1 MLAIILAGGKGTRM
15 LSDFPKCMVPLC
27 GKPMI
32 LYLINTLKE
41 INVDKIYIV
50 VSYKKEIIKKTIQED
65 VIFIEQTNPL
75 GTADAVKSCKNVLTN
90 INDDILI
97 LAADMPLI
105 KKEVLL
111 ELMNKHLNSQNDLTI
126 LSTYMDEPIGLGR
139 IIRKNGK
146 IMKIVEEKELNNN
159 EDIKEVNTSIYCIKS
174 NVLIDNIDRINNN
187 NRSQEYYFTDIVEIL
202 SKEYQIDVYN
212 TEYTYHLQGINDIE
226 TLQKLESMMEIYERN
241 N

>member
-1 MLAIILAGGKGTRM
+1 M
-15 LSDFPKCMVPLC
+15 
-27 GKPMI
+27 
-32 LYLINTLKE
+32 
-41 INVDKIYIV
+41 
-50 VSYKKEIIKKTIQED
+50 KKEIIKKTIQED

-75 GTADAVKSCKNVLTN
+75 GTGDAVKSCKKVLTN
-90 INDDILI
+90 INDNILI

-111 ELMNKHLNSQNDLTI
+111 ELINKHLNSHNDLTI
-126 LSTYMDEPIGLGR
+126 LSTYMNEPIGLGR

-174 NVLIDNIDRINNN
+174 NVLIDNIDRIDNNN
-187 NRSQEYYFTDIVEIL
+187 QSQEYYFTDIVEIL

-226 TLQKLESMMEIYERN
+226 TLQKLESIMEIYERN